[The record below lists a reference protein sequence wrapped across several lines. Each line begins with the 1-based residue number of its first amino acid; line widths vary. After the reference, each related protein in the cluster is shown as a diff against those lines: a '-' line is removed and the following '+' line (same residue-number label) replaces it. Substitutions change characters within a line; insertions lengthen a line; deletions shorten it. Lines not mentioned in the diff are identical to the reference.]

1 MKKFF
6 YSTLAVLALVG
17 CGKIETPSV
26 DFVDNNKPAEIG
38 FSSQATFG
46 TKAVVSGTALP
57 SDAKFSVFAD
67 FKEDGTLSEAN
78 YLYNA
83 EYGSDGQ
90 PTGTDKYYWPV
101 SDKTVTLDFYA
112 IYPSATDYARSN
124 NSVTVNVDCQKVNAD
139 CVDVML
145 ATATGQ
151 EYDES
156 DGKNDL
162 KFEHQL
168 SYVSFKAKK
177 QDLAGFTEVK
187 LTALTVTVPISKGTI
202 AFKSNTDATLTET
215 EDTEYTYTVNAS
227 TLELSTDL
235 ADCGYFLAI
244 PQGITINDG
253 AKAKI
258 TYTYK
263 DIKGNV
269 HTNTVDKISLQSKAQ
284 EKWSTWAPS
293 THYIY
298 DITIGLK
305 EILFS
310 VTVKDWTSGGEKE
323 LY

>member
-6 YSTLAVLALVG
+6 YSTLAVLAFVG

-26 DFVDNNKPAEIG
+26 NFVDNNKPAEIG

-67 FKEDGTLSEAN
+67 FKEGGELKETN
-78 YLYNA
+78 YLDNA
-83 EYGSDGQ
+83 EYDYKGD
-90 PTGTDKYYWPV
+90 PTGDKHYYWPV
-101 SDKTVTLDFYA
+101 SDRDVTLDFYA
-112 IYPSATDYARSN
+112 IYPSNANYERSN
-124 NSVTVNVDCQKVNAD
+124 NSVTVDVDCQKVNAA

-151 EYDES
+151 SYSET
-156 DGKNDL
+156 KTRNDL

-187 LTALTVTVPISKGTI
+187 LTALEVTVPYSKGTI
-202 AFKSNTDATLTET
+202 AFKSNTDATLTKT
-215 EDTEYTYTVNAS
+215 ADPAYTYTVNAS
-227 TLELSTDL
+227 TLELTTSL

-244 PQGITINDG
+244 PQDIAISDG

-263 DIKGNV
+263 DIKNKE
-269 HTNTVDKISLQSKAQ
+269 HTNTVDNISLQSKDQ
-284 EKWSTWAPS
+284 DKWSTWASS

-305 EILFS
+305 EILFN
-310 VTVKDWTSGGEKE
+310 VTVKDWTPGGEKE

>member
-6 YSTLAVLALVG
+6 YSTLAVLAFVG

-26 DFVDNNKPAEIG
+26 DIRSNQPAEIS
-38 FSSQATFG
+38 FASQATFG

-57 SDAKFSVFAD
+57 DGATFSVFAD
-67 FKEDGTLSEAN
+67 FKNGGTLAEEN
-78 YLYNA
+78 YLNNA
-83 EYGSDGQ
+83 EYGSNGA
-90 PTGTDKYYWPV
+90 PSGTDKYYWPV
-101 SDKTVTLDFYA
+101 SDQTVTLDFYA
-112 IYPSATDYARSN
+112 IYPYSASYSRTSS
-124 NSVTVNVDCQKVNAD
+124 SVSVAVDCQKVNAD

-145 ATATGQ
+145 ATATGE
-151 EYDES
+151 EYDEA

-162 KFEHQL
+162 QFEHQL

-187 LTALTVTVPISKGTI
+187 LTALTVTVPYSKGTI
-202 AFKSNTDATLTET
+202 AFVSNESATLTET
-215 EDTEYTYTVNAS
+215 TGSTYTYTVNAS

-244 PQGITINDG
+244 PQDITVDG

-263 DIKGNV
+263 DIKGKE
-269 HTNTVDKISLQSKAQ
+269 HTNTVDNISLQSKDQ
-284 EKWSTWAPS
+284 NKWSAWAPS

-310 VTVKDWTSGGEKE
+310 VTVKDWTSGEKE

>member
-6 YSTLAVLALVG
+6 YSTLAVLAFVG
-17 CGKIETPSV
+17 CSKIETPSV

-46 TKAVVSGTALP
+46 TKAVVSGTTLP
-57 SDAKFSVFAD
+57 SDATFSVFAD
-67 FKEDGTLSEAN
+67 FKDGGTLSEAN
-78 YLYNA
+78 YLNNA
-83 EYGSDGQ
+83 EYGSNGK
-90 PTGTDKYYWPV
+90 PTGDNKYYWPV

-112 IYPSATDYARSN
+112 IYPSNDSYTRSD
-124 NSVTVNVDCQKVNAD
+124 NSVTVDVDCQKVNAA

-151 EYDES
+151 SYDET

-162 KFEHQL
+162 RFEHQL

-187 LTALTVTVPISKGTI
+187 LTALTVTVPYSKGTI
-202 AFKSNTDATLTET
+202 AFKSNTDATLTKTTGTGYE
-215 EDTEYTYTVNAS
+215 YTVNAS
-227 TLELSTDL
+227 TLELTTSL

-244 PQGITINDG
+244 PQDITVDG

-263 DIKGNV
+263 DIKGKE
-269 HTNTVDKISLQSKAQ
+269 HTNTVDNISLQSKDQ
-284 EKWSTWAPS
+284 NKWSAWAPS

-310 VTVKDWTSGGEKE
+310 VTVKGWTTGDDKE

>member
-112 IYPSATDYARSN
+112 IYPSATDYGFF
-124 NSVTVNVDCQKVNAD
+124 VTFGAAK
-139 CVDVML
+139 L
-145 ATATGQ
+145 P
-151 EYDES
+151 
-156 DGKNDL
+156 L
-162 KFEHQL
+162 KR
-168 SYVSFKAKK
+168 
-177 QDLAGFTEVK
+177 
-187 LTALTVTVPISKGTI
+187 PISSQGG
-202 AFKSNTDATLTET
+202 L
-215 EDTEYTYTVNAS
+215 
-227 TLELSTDL
+227 
-235 ADCGYFLAI
+235 FL
-244 PQGITINDG
+244 P
-253 AKAKI
+253 
-258 TYTYK
+258 
-263 DIKGNV
+263 V
-269 HTNTVDKISLQSKAQ
+269 HT
-284 EKWSTWAPS
+284 
-293 THYIY
+293 
-298 DITIGLK
+298 
-305 EILFS
+305 S
-310 VTVKDWTSGGEKE
+310 VS
-323 LY
+323 

>member
-17 CGKIETPSV
+17 CSKIETPSV

-57 SDAKFSVFAD
+57 DGATFSVFAD
-67 FKEDGTLSEAN
+67 FKDGGTLVETN
-78 YLYNA
+78 YLNNA
-83 EYGSDGQ
+83 EYGSDGA
-90 PTGTDKYYWPV
+90 PSGTDKYYWPV

-112 IYPSATDYARSN
+112 IYPYSTDYSRTSS
-124 NSVTVNVDCQKVNAD
+124 SVSVAVDCQKVNAA

-151 EYDES
+151 EYDEE

-162 KFEHQL
+162 QFEHQL

-187 LTALTVTVPISKGTI
+187 LTALTVTVPYSKGTI
-202 AFKSNTDATLTET
+202 AFTSNTSAPLTKT
-215 EDTEYTYTVNAS
+215 SDTGYTYTVNAS
-227 TLELSTDL
+227 TLELTTSL

-263 DIKGNV
+263 DIKGKE
-269 HTNTVDKISLQSKAQ
+269 HTNTVDNISLQSKDQ
-284 EKWSTWAPS
+284 NKWSAWAPS